1 MFCYKCGKEIKDGQ
15 TFCSYCGTKQS
26 AEAKPKAEMIW
37 EIPVTAP
44 VGGGSEKQDTI
55 PGAAKPNETKSNEP
69 QPDGAKKKKG
79 PIIAI
84 AVAALLVIA
93 VGAGCILYFTGD
105 SYVCRK
111 NMKLAEEYFED
122 EDYEGA
128 LACYED
134 ALKIDNTLTD
144 AYLGAADVYLA
155 AESYEEAMDIL
166 RKGQKKTRGDKE
178 AGEALEEKLMEVYLA
193 AAEEYTDQGNYERA
207 YSLAKEGIEAIEDTS
222 FQRKLQKIQ
231 EEIDANRVTG
241 IYKLQYVEMAGMLVS
256 LEEMASSMNESLDDL
271 KVDLELKSD
280 GKFSFDLSDLD
291 PSLVMDGTYEVSGS
305 AMTLVTED
313 GESIPATLEGGV
325 ITMSEE
331 TDGVTA
337 SMSFKKQMNE

>member
-69 QPDGAKKKKG
+69 KPDGAKKKKG
-79 PIIAI
+79 AVIGI

-105 SYVCRK
+105 SYACSK
-111 NMKLAEEYFED
+111 NMKLAEKYFED
-122 EDYEGA
+122 EDYEEA
-128 LACYED
+128 LSCYED
-134 ALKIDNTLTD
+134 VLKIDNTLTD
-144 AYLGAADVYLA
+144 AYLGAADVHLV
-155 AESYEEAMDIL
+155 EENYEEALAIL
-166 RKGQKKTRGDKE
+166 RKGLKKVRSDRE
-178 AGEALEEKLMEVYLA
+178 AREELEEKLMDAYLA
-193 AAEEYTDQGNYERA
+193 AADGYMEQGNYERVS
-207 YSLAKEGIEAIEDTS
+207 SLAQEGIEEIEDAS
-222 FQRKLQKIQ
+222 FRRKLQQKQ
-231 EEIDANRVTG
+231 EEVYAFGVTG
-241 IYKLQYVEMAGMLVS
+241 SYKLQSVEMAGMSVNLADLVS
-256 LEEMASSMNESLDDL
+256 SMEMSIDDL
-271 KVDLELKSD
+271 KVDLELRAD
-280 GKFSFDLSDLD
+280 GKFFFDLSDLD
-291 PSLVMDGTYEVSGS
+291 SSLVMEGIYEVSGS

-313 GESIPATLEGGV
+313 GESISAILEGGV

-331 TDGVTA
+331 ADGVTA
-337 SMSFKKQMNE
+337 SMTFKKQMN